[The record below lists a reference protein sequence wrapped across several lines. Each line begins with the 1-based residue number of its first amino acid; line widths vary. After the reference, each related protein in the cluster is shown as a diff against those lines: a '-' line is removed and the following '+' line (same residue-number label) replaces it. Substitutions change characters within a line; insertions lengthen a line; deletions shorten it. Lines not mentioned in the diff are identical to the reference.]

1 MPRHDDPIDLSNLK
15 CCARRGDRSLGDEIA
30 GAIGLV
36 HALQVYAATGSEIDS
51 LFARLDAD
59 KRAQALLVTNDP
71 FYVAQRVQ
79 LATLAARY
87 AVPTIYPFREMAE
100 SGGLL
105 SYGPNIV
112 ERDRQAGL
120 YVGRIL
126 KGENPAELP
135 VLQMSKFELVIN
147 LKAAKA
153 LGLSFPNSMQLLADD
168 VIE

>member
-120 YVGRIL
+120 YVGRVL
-126 KGENPAELP
+126 KGERPGEMP
-135 VLQMSKFELVIN
+135 VMRASKFELVVN
-147 LKAAKA
+147 LATAKT
-153 LGLSFPNSMQLLADD
+153 LSLEVPPTLLARADG

>member
-1 MPRHDDPIDLSNLK
+1 MHESEAGHFSDLWGSTDY
-15 CCARRGDRSLGDEIA
+15 RGRPEVEI
-30 GAIGLV
+30 L
-36 HALQVYAATGSEIDS
+36 YAATGSEIDS
-51 LFARLDAD
+51 LFARLDID

-112 ERDRQAGL
+112 ERDRQARL

-135 VLQMSKFELVIN
+135 VLQMNKFELVIN

>member
-1 MPRHDDPIDLSNLK
+1 MPPPRRRLSTANL
-15 CCARRGDRSLGDEIA
+15 RFDRLRGLRQVKTTSSPF
-30 GAIGLV
+30 GAHGL
-36 HALQVYAATGSEIDS
+36 LI
-51 LFARLDAD
+51 
-59 KRAQALLVTNDP
+59 TNDP

-87 AVPTIYPFREMAE
+87 GVPTIYPFREMAA
-100 SGGLL
+100 SGGLV
-105 SYGPNIV
+105 SYGPQIA

-135 VLQMSKFELVIN
+135 VQQMSKFELVIN
-147 LKAAKA
+147 VKAAKA
-153 LGLSFPNSMQLLADD
+153 LGLSIPNSMQLLADD